1 MTTTP
6 SIPGTMAGY
15 VTSTD
20 GARISYL
27 SIGHGPGVI
36 VVPGALS
43 TADDY
48 LAFAR
53 HLADRYT
60 VHIIERR
67 GRGQSAPQGD
77 DYSLATEREDVLAL
91 QKETNARYFV
101 GHSFGGLVALEAAR
115 ANPNLRKLAVY
126 EPGVSIDGSIPM
138 SWLPRYEEYLSQGKQ
153 LDAFVTFS
161 CGTGP
166 DRGRRTPRWLMKLL
180 LPLVVKSDKRNKMF
194 TLLRQNVLEHRAI
207 GQAEGSWPGYAQ
219 ITAPVLLM
227 HGGKTGIGWVDLTI
241 QRLSEVLPN
250 SAIVKFDRL
259 NHFGIDQGNPA
270 LVATNVADFF
280 HSDVGDTDQQ

>member
-1 MTTTP
+1 MTTA
-6 SIPGTMAGY
+6 SIPGATAGFI
-15 VTSTD
+15 TCTD
-20 GARISYL
+20 GARIGYL

-43 TADDY
+43 SAEDY
-48 LAFAR
+48 LEFAR
-53 HLADRYT
+53 HLAARYT

-67 GRGQSAPQGD
+67 GRGRSAPQGD
-77 DYSLATEREDVLAL
+77 DYSLATERDDVLAL
-91 QKETNARYFV
+91 QKETNASYFV

-138 SWLPRYEEYLSQGKQ
+138 GWMPRSEAYLSQGKQ

-166 DRGRRTPRWLMKLL
+166 DRGRRTPRWLVKLL
-180 LPLVVKSDKRNKMF
+180 LPRVVKPDKLNKML
-194 TLLRQNVLEHRAI
+194 TLLRQNIQEHRAI
-207 GQAEGSWPGYAQ
+207 AQADNSWPGYAQ

-227 HGGKTGIGWVDLTI
+227 HGGKTGIGWVGTSTE
-241 QRLSEVLPN
+241 RLSEVLPN
-250 SAIVKFDRL
+250 SVIVEFERL
-259 NHFGIDQGNPA
+259 NHFGLDQGNPA
-270 LVATNVADFF
+270 LVAENIGDFF
-280 HSDVGDTDQQ
+280 HSHVASTDQQ